1 MGGRKEGQSQRRRV
15 TMEAELG
22 VMWGQ
27 GDKKC
32 RWLLEAEKDC
42 PLKPLDGTQ
51 VCQHLDLSPVKLI
64 SDF

>member
-1 MGGRKEGQSQRRRV
+1 
-15 TMEAELG
+15 MEAELG